1 MKSIDGIWQMI
12 GTESIGA
19 NGEAL
24 PPPYGGASGMGVIH
38 VQEGRLTCVLCSNE
52 PLPPGQ
58 TPEYNSYCGTYTF
71 DGKRLVTRVD
81 ASSNT
86 DWIGTDQ
93 IRDVFFEG
101 QVLELRPTEGTGPV
115 DTGQRVLRWKRVPDL
130 VR

>member
-71 DGKRLVTRVD
+71 DGKRLVTSFGTISRPD
-81 ASSNT
+81 RT
-86 DWIGTDQ
+86 ETDQ
-93 IRDVFFEG
+93 TRTVFFAG
-101 QVLELRPTEGTGPV
+101 QV
-115 DTGQRVLRWKRVPDL
+115 
-130 VR
+130 